1 MELPEIIKML
11 PPIPKPPID
20 IPEYTDPS
28 PSVTPTATSMPEV
41 QVGTRSSVL
50 EFQSP
55 DEFIQYMKENPSK
68 FIAANTRVLNNT
80 YKIPWL
86 VIRQNRER
94 GLL

>member
-20 IPEYTDPS
+20 IPEYTN
-28 PSVTPTATSMPEV
+28 VTPAATTTTMPEV